1 MVNKAPSKKSIVQS
15 TVKFPDNR
23 TNEKAP
29 WLPTGPSPKP
39 DQSILGS
46 ASLPPASHAKTG
58 KAKTQQR
65 Q

>member
-1 MVNKAPSKKSIVQS
+1 MWNKNSPTRGIGQPVVKS
-15 TVKFPDNR
+15 PDIH

-29 WLPTGPSPKP
+29 WFPTGPFPKP

-46 ASLPPASHAKTG
+46 AGLPPASHAKTG